1 MVMINKGT
9 LMVLAE
15 AISKIEDKDDDYM
28 NNEVW
33 QKLRMLE
40 DEAYKIYA
48 EQEMAKSQ
56 ERKDGCN
63 YDDIKEKASK
73 VISQCKEYL
82 GVIYER
88 RR

>member
-1 MVMINKGT
+1 MINKGT

-33 QKLRMLE
+33 QRLRKLE

-48 EQEMAKSQ
+48 EQEMAESCQKVKST
-56 ERKDGCN
+56 N
-63 YDDIKEKASK
+63 YANIKEKASK
-73 VISQCKEYL
+73 VINECKEYL
-82 GVIYER
+82 GAIYGR
-88 RR
+88 RK